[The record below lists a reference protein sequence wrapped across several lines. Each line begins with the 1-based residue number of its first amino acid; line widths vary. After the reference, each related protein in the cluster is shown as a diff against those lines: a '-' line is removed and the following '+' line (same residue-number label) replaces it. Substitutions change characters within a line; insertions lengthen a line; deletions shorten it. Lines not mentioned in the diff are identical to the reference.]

1 MRPKITSDI
10 RMPPENF
17 EARVR
22 IYACILDLLMAQDGH
37 LPHTNTDI
45 LVFVKI
51 YLGHL
56 LC

>member
-10 RMPPENF
+10 GMPPENF